1 MGIAD
6 VADLLTESEARK
18 LCERILSHSSADGTE
33 VRVDAANGGNAR
45 FAVNQITTSADVH
58 DVRAT
63 VTARFGS
70 RSAAVTFNAQEDRE
84 VAESVARAE
93 RLAQIAPEDPELM
106 PLLPATSYA
115 TVPAFFDTTAELS
128 ATGRTDAVLAV
139 VDTAAP
145 AGFQASGFLQHRAR
159 ALAIANT
166 AGLFMYHRST
176 GASLT
181 TTVRAPQGAGSG
193 WAGGSHNDWAR
204 VTVPSELAA
213 RAVEKARQS
222 VDPVEVAPGNHTVVL
237 EPTAVGNL
245 MQLLTFSLG
254 ARAADEGRSFFSR
267 RGGGNK
273 IGQRVVDER
282 VTLVSDPQD
291 PDILERPFTEDGQL
305 VGQTVWIENGVL
317 RHLAYSRYWAEKQGT
332 DPAPLAGGIKMQ
344 GAQGTAADL
353 VASVE
358 RGLLVTRFWY
368 IRSVDRRALLFTGL
382 TRDGTYLIENG
393 RVTAA
398 VKNLR
403 FNESPIAM
411 LNSLVAIGAP
421 VRVVASESG
430 GLGATVVTPPLLVRN
445 FRFTSV
451 SDAV

>member
-1 MGIAD
+1 
-6 VADLLTESEARK
+6 
-18 LCERILSHSSADGTE
+18 
-33 VRVDAANGGNAR
+33 
-45 FAVNQITTSADVH
+45 
-58 DVRAT
+58 
-63 VTARFGS
+63 
-70 RSAAVTFNAQEDRE
+70 
-84 VAESVARAE
+84 
-93 RLAQIAPEDPELM
+93 
-106 PLLPATSYA
+106 
-115 TVPAFFDTTAELS
+115 
-128 ATGRTDAVLAV
+128 
-139 VDTAAP
+139 
-145 AGFQASGFLQHRAR
+145 
-159 ALAIANT
+159 
-166 AGLFMYHRST
+166 
-176 GASLT
+176 
-181 TTVRAPQGAGSG
+181 
-193 WAGGSHNDWAR
+193 
-204 VTVPSELAA
+204 
-213 RAVEKARQS
+213 
-222 VDPVEVAPGNHTVVL
+222 
-237 EPTAVGNL
+237 